1 MANQLPVR
9 AGPDAL
15 KADGCCTPK
24 EDKKPQKVSVPPKKV
39 LPIVFIP
46 GIMGSNLRMSASRQS
61 RLKKSN
67 NIAWRPDR
75 PTEALA
81 MVNASAARRQLQLD
95 PRTTEVDIYQPDK
108 NPTGDKSETADARHD
123 LGGIRVLLNPGIDS
137 PLLTDDP
144 IGIKNPK
151 TKEMKARERGW
162 GEVYFGSYR
171 GILEKCELAFN
182 HGWLQAHWGR
192 IFKTEPA
199 AWGAA
204 PELGLKALLEKEH
217 KTAVNGYWFPVH
229 AMGYNWLESNGESA
243 KKLSVR
249 IRALIKNYKE
259 QGYEC
264 DRVILMTHSMGGLVA
279 RALIHPKFGALGS
292 EVLGIVHGAMPATG
306 APAAYKRMRCGFEEG
321 YGGLDPAPK
330 VLGNFGAEVTA
341 VLANA
346 QGGLELL
353 PSRAYGN
360 GWLEIRHN
368 GILLLSLPKSG
379 DPYNEV
385 YKLRDKWFGLLREA
399 WINPAELADCTFD
412 RTCEL
417 LNGADTFHST
427 IESTYHPLSYAH
439 YGADPERPS
448 WAGVVWEL
456 DKRKKI
462 GNWQILKIA
471 TDSGQG
477 KLELSQS
484 GEVDDSNVGYSI
496 DGIASTPLYTPGVH
510 VASLGK
516 SVGLGDQTVPLRSSE
531 HQFLSGKFKGI
542 FRQVG
547 YEHQAS
553 YGDQYA
559 IHSTLY
565 SISRIIGT
573 LR

>member
-1 MANQLPVR
+1 MANQLPVS
-9 AGPDAL
+9 AGHDAV

-24 EDKKPQKVSVPPKKV
+24 EDKQPQKMSVPPKKV

-46 GIMGSNLRMSASRQS
+46 GIMGSNIRMSAPRQAQ
-61 RLKKSN
+61 LKKKN

-75 PTEALA
+75 KMEALA

-95 PRTTEVDIYQPDK
+95 PRTTEVDIYQPDT
-108 NPTGDKSETADARHD
+108 NPTGDKSETSDARHD
-123 LGGIRVLLNPGIDS
+123 TGTVRVLLNPGIDS

-144 IGIKNPK
+144 VGVRNPK
-151 TKEMKARERGW
+151 TKEVKARERGW
-162 GEVYFGSYR
+162 GEVYFSSYR

-192 IFKTEPA
+192 VFKTEPS
-199 AWGAA
+199 AWGSA
-204 PELGLKALLEKEH
+204 PESGLKALLEKDH
-217 KTAVNGYWFPVH
+217 KAAVSGYWFPVH
-229 AMGYNWLESNGESA
+229 AMGYNWLESNADSA
-243 KKLSVR
+243 NKLSVR
-249 IRALIKNYKE
+249 IRALIKKYKD

-279 RALIHPKFGALGS
+279 RALIHPKIGGLGS

-306 APAAYKRMRCGFEEG
+306 APAAYKRMRCGFEEA

-330 VLGNFGAEVTA
+330 VLGNFGSEVTA

-368 GILLLSLPKSG
+368 GILLHSLPKSG
-379 DPYNEV
+379 DPYNEI
-385 YKLRDKWFGLLREA
+385 YKLRDKWFGLLKED
-399 WINPAELADCTFD
+399 WINPAGLVDCTFE

-417 LNGADTFHST
+417 LNGADQFHST
-427 IESTYHPLSYAH
+427 IETTYHQLSYAH
-439 YGADPERPS
+439 YGADPSRAS
-448 WAGVVWEL
+448 WAGVVWEI
-456 DKRKKI
+456 DKRQKL
-462 GNWQILKIA
+462 GNWQALKIA
-471 TDSGQG
+471 KDSEQG
-477 KLELSQS
+477 RLELSKS
-484 GEVDDSNVGYSI
+484 GEVDNSKAGYSVYGR
-496 DGIASTPLYTPGVH
+496 DSPPAYTPGV
-510 VASLGK
+510 VVSLGK
-516 SVGLGDQTVPLRSSE
+516 SSGLGDQTVPLRSSE

-553 YGDQYA
+553 YADQYA
-559 IHSTLY
+559 IASTLY
-565 SISRIIGT
+565 SISRIVGS

>member
-1 MANQLPVR
+1 MANQIPVR
-9 AGPDAL
+9 ATHDVV

-24 EDKKPQKVSVPPKKV
+24 EDKQPQKVSVPPKKV

-46 GIMGSNLRMSASRQS
+46 GIMGSNLRLSAPRQAQ
-61 RLKKSN
+61 LKKKN

-75 PTEALA
+75 TGEALA
-81 MVNASAARRQLQLD
+81 LVNASAARRQLQLD
-95 PRTTEVDIYQPDK
+95 PRTTEVDIYEPDS
-108 NPTGDKSETADARHD
+108 NPTGDKSETAAARHD
-123 LGGIRVLLNPGIDS
+123 IGTIRVLLNPGIDS

-144 IGIKNPK
+144 VGVQNPK

-171 GILEKCELAFN
+171 AILERCELAFN
-182 HGWLQAHWGR
+182 HGWLLAQWGR
-192 IFKTEPA
+192 VFKTKPTE
-199 AWGAA
+199 WGSAT
-204 PELGLKALLEKEH
+204 ELGLKALLEKEH
-217 KTAVNGYWFPVH
+217 IAAVSGYWFPVH
-229 AMGYNWLESNGESA
+229 AMGYNWLESNADSA
-243 KKLSVR
+243 KKMSVR
-249 IRALIKNYKE
+249 IRALIKKYKD

-264 DRVILMTHSMGGLVA
+264 DQVILMTHSMGGLVA
-279 RALIHPKFGALGS
+279 RALIHPKFGGLVS

-306 APAAYKRMRCGFEEG
+306 APAAYKRMRCGFEEA

-330 VLGNFGAEVTA
+330 VLGNFGSEVTA

-360 GWLEIRHN
+360 GWLEIRQK
-368 GILLLSLPKSG
+368 GILLHSLPKSA
-379 DPYNEV
+379 DPYNEI

-399 WINPAELADCTFD
+399 WINPADLIDCTFQ

-417 LNGADTFHST
+417 LNGADQFHST
-427 IESTYHPLSYAH
+427 IENTYHQLSYAH
-439 YGADPERPS
+439 YGADPSRPS
-448 WAGVVWEL
+448 WEGVVWEL
-456 DKRKKI
+456 DQRQKA
-462 GNWQILKIA
+462 GNWQALKIA
-471 TDSGQG
+471 TDSGHG
-477 KLELSQS
+477 RLELSKS

-496 DGIASTPLYTPGVH
+496 DGIESSPLYTPGV
-510 VASLGK
+510 VVVSLGK
-516 SVGLGDQTVPLRSSE
+516 SFGLGDQTVPLRSAE

-553 YGDQYA
+553 YGDKHA
-559 IHSTLY
+559 SDSTLY
-565 SISRIIGT
+565 SLSRIIGS